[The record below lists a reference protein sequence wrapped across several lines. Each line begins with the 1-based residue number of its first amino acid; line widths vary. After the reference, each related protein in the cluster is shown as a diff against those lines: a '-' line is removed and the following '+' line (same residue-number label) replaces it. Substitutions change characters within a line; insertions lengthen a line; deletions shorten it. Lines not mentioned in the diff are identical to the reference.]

1 MINIGD
7 VKLQSL
13 TDDHGSGHVLDIFPD
28 SDLEVWETKYSELLH
43 NDNHIQ
49 PRFGSTFLYSQGK
62 NILVDTGGGPPSGK
76 LLKNLKNVGIKNNE
90 IDIVVLTHLHPDHV
104 GWNVLDNQPTFQS
117 AKYIVSSTD
126 LKYWKQDDVASDS
139 PHISDQVDP
148 LIYSGVIEVVEDN
161 HKITSDVTVLSTP
174 GHTPGH
180 ISLELNSKGQKGFIL
195 GDVAHSPAQAAYTDW
210 SPSFDVDPD
219 LARITRHKI
228 LNKLEKQGHIV
239 SAGHFPEPG
248 LGVFKRESK
257 VRYWVSI

>member
-28 SDLEVWETKYSELLH
+28 SDLLVWETKYSELLH
-43 NDNHIQ
+43 DDNHIQ

-62 NILVDTGGGPPSGK
+62 NILVDTGGGPSSGK

-126 LKYWKQDDVASDS
+126 LKY
-139 PHISDQVDP
+139 
-148 LIYSGVIEVVEDN
+148 
-161 HKITSDVTVLSTP
+161 
-174 GHTPGH
+174 
-180 ISLELNSKGQKGFIL
+180 
-195 GDVAHSPAQAAYTDW
+195 YTDW